1 MRVCEEVLDQ
11 ISCPS
16 NMSIMDGWRISE
28 AKQRFS
34 EIVRRSEAEPQKI
47 YNRERLVAV
56 VVSPTALETLEPLR
70 EQRSRCTLAE
80 IFYEIREVC
89 EEDGYEL
96 EIAERSDRAG
106 WPADES

>member
-1 MRVCEEVLDQ
+1 M
-11 ISCPS
+11 
-16 NMSIMDGWRISE
+16 MDGWRVNE

-34 EIVRRSEAEPQKI
+34 EIIRRSEAEPQKI
-47 YNRERLVAV
+47 YNRERLVAA
-56 VVSPTALETLEPLR
+56 VVSPTALEMLDHLR
-70 EQRSRCTLAE
+70 EQRSKCTLAE
-80 IFYEIREVC
+80 IFSEIREIC

>member
-1 MRVCEEVLDQ
+1 M
-11 ISCPS
+11 
-16 NMSIMDGWRISE
+16 MDGWRVNE

-34 EIVRRSEAEPQKI
+34 EIIRRSEAEPQKI
-47 YNRERLVAV
+47 YNRERLVAA
-56 VVSPTALETLEPLR
+56 VVSPTALEMLDHLR

-80 IFYEIREVC
+80 IFSEIREIC

-96 EIAERSDRAG
+96 EIAERSDRSG

>member
-1 MRVCEEVLDQ
+1 M
-11 ISCPS
+11 
-16 NMSIMDGWRISE
+16 MDGWRVNE

-34 EIVRRSEAEPQKI
+34 EIIRRSEAEPQKI
-47 YNRERLVAV
+47 YNRERLVAA
-56 VVSPTALETLEPLR
+56 VVSPTALEMLDHLR

-80 IFYEIREVC
+80 IFSEIREIC

-96 EIAERSDRAG
+96 EIAERSNRAG

>member
-1 MRVCEEVLDQ
+1 
-11 ISCPS
+11 
-16 NMSIMDGWRISE
+16 MDGWRVSE

-56 VVSPTALETLEPLR
+56 VVSPTALEMLEHLHER
-70 EQRSRCTLAE
+70 QSRCTLAE
-80 IFYEIREVC
+80 AFSEIREIC

-96 EIAERSDRAG
+96 EIAERPVQDF
-106 WPADES
+106 PDH